1 MPTPYHQD
9 HAFTGPYGQRGPC
22 DGQALIRP
30 ERRTTPWRRYL
41 RSRPPGVDNADPFR
55 AEPPQDSTR
64 TDQHGQIEGDVQ
76 QA

>member
-9 HAFTGPYGQRGPC
+9 RAFTSPQGQRRPC
-22 DGQALIRP
+22 DGQALI
-30 ERRTTPWRRYL
+30 TP
-41 RSRPPGVDNADPFR
+41 RSPGHPAQALPSLRPPEVDNTDPFR
-55 AEPPQDSTR
+55 AEPPPDTTR